1 MNNTNELSFA
11 TREAGLRSSAQSWV
25 RRYQGWLMVGP
36 CLAIMLGIGIFP
48 LIFSIGISFI
58 RWEPKIPGR
67 PFVWFA
73 NYKDILTS
81 IEFWTA
87 MRTTA
92 VIVIVSVTLE
102 FFFGLR
108 LALIMAGKVRGK
120 RLYMAIL
127 ILPVMMV
134 PVVVGYTWR
143 ILWHPTYGPINQ
155 ILSWFVGH
163 RVMISWLTQTKT
175 AFFALIVTELWQWTP
190 FMFLILLAGLTAVNP
205 ELAEAAAIDGAS
217 RWQTFWKVTIPVMR
231 PVIMV
236 AILIRTLEV
245 LKIFDIVFIMT
256 WGGPGFSTQ
265 SVAFYLYRTGA
276 RHFRMSYTA
285 AGSWIF
291 LIIVAGVISI
301 AVQQLQEK

>member
-1 MNNTNELSFA
+1 
-11 TREAGLRSSAQSWV
+11 
-25 RRYQGWLMVGP
+25 MVVP

-190 FMFLILLAGLTAVNP
+190 FMFLLLLAGLKSLPV
-205 ELAEAAAIDGAS
+205 ELFESARIDGAS
-217 RWQTFWKVTIPVMR
+217 SWQIFRYVTLPLLKPI
-231 PVIMV
+231 I
-236 AILIRTLEV
+236 AIAIIIRFMDAFREFD
-245 LKIFDIVFIMT
+245 KIFQLT
-256 WGGPGFSTQ
+256 GGGPG
-265 SVAFYLYRTGA
+265 VATETISLFIYRNGFRYFKMGYASALSYLTL
-276 RHFRMSYTA
+276 
-285 AGSWIF
+285 I
-291 LIIVAGVISI
+291 IIVAFSMIYIKALRRSAGR
-301 AVQQLQEK
+301 